1 MENNLCVQIVGLYL
15 DTQTNKMNGEVI
27 FFIYILIGSL
37 LTYIWWK
44 REYEPIYDEYE
55 GEEEINDSMT
65 VITLLM
71 IWLFWPLKLLK
82 VAFECI
88 LFSKDEIFM

>member
-1 MENNLCVQIVGLYL
+1 M
-15 DTQTNKMNGEVI
+15 
-27 FFIYILIGSL
+27 
-37 LTYIWWK
+37 TYIWWK
-44 REYEPIYDEYE
+44 REYEPIYDEYG